1 MNQMTAIQQKTA
13 QFPVAEIKG
22 ITEQQYEDLLWMMV
36 EEALSCS
43 AHDIDHVRRVYKLAL
58 QIAGNYPEVNYEVL
72 IPAVLLHDIGR
83 REEDLDLTG
92 KTDHAIVG
100 AVKAREILEHM
111 EIREEIICEIQKA
124 IVTHRYRSG
133 QGPASL
139 EAAIL
144 YDADK
149 LDAIGAVGIARTF
162 MMAGQEGARLY
173 RKVDLEAYT
182 AENLTEN
189 GRILNQEAHAPNVE
203 YRIKLKHI
211 PERLI
216 TEAGRALARERANL
230 MKDFFDAL
238 DREMGE

>member
-1 MNQMTAIQQKTA
+1 MDQTTAIQRKTA
-13 QFPVAEIKG
+13 QLPLTEIKG

-43 AHDIDHVRRVYKLAL
+43 AHDIDHVKRVYKLAL
-58 QIAGNYPEVNYEVL
+58 QIAGHYPEVNYEVL

-92 KTDHAIVG
+92 KTDHAMVG
-100 AVKAREILEHM
+100 AAKAREILERM
-111 EIREEIICEIQKA
+111 EIRDEVIHEIQKA
-124 IVTHRYRSG
+124 ILTHRFRSG
-133 QGPASL
+133 RGPASL

-162 MMAGQEGARLY
+162 MMAGQEGAKLY

-189 GRILNQEAHAPNVE
+189 GRILNLEDHAPNVE
-203 YRIKLKHI
+203 YAVKLKHI

-216 TEAGRALARERANL
+216 TEVGRALARERAAV

-238 DREMGE
+238 DREMGD

>member
-1 MNQMTAIQQKTA
+1 MNQTTAIQRKTA
-13 QFPVAEIKG
+13 QLPAAEFKG

-92 KTDHAIVG
+92 RTDHAVVG

-111 EIREEIICEIQKA
+111 GIREEVICEIQKA

-133 QGPASL
+133 RSPASL

-173 RKVDLEAYT
+173 RKVDLETYT

-189 GRILNQEAHAPNVE
+189 GRIQNQEDHAPNVE
-203 YRIKLKHI
+203 YMVKLKHI
-211 PERLI
+211 PDRLI
-216 TEAGRALARERANL
+216 TEAGRALAHERANL

>member
-1 MNQMTAIQQKTA
+1 MNQTTAIQRKTA
-13 QFPVAEIKG
+13 QLPAAEIKG

-92 KTDHAIVG
+92 RTDHAIVG
-100 AVKAREILEHM
+100 AAKARAILEHM
-111 EIREEIICEIQKA
+111 EIPEEVICEIQKA

-133 QGPASL
+133 RGPASL

-162 MMAGQEGARLY
+162 MMAGQEGSRLY
-173 RKVDLEAYT
+173 RKVDLETYT

-189 GRILNQEAHAPNVE
+189 GRIQNQEDHAPNVE
-203 YRIKLKHI
+203 YMVKLKHI
-211 PERLI
+211 PDRLI
-216 TEAGRALARERANL
+216 TEAGRALARERASL